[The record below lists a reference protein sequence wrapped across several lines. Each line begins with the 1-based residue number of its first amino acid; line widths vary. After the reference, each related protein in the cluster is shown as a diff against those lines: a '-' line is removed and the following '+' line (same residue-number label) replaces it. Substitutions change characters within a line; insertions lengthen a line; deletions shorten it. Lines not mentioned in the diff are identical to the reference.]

1 MLDKIILKSPPQKK
15 FLDTLS
21 NHTNKYMYFPIVKTL
36 EEIELVKS
44 QADIN
49 LVGLEL
55 IAVSENSELFNR
67 NLIERLKS
75 ENYFIFVNAEKLM
88 EGMDL
93 FAGYDDDK
101 SLREG
106 FDVVWGVLLD
116 MGVDVIQTD
125 WTNLLNMYRNERSG

>member
-1 MLDKIILKSPPQKK
+1 MLDKIILKSPPEKK

-21 NHTNKYMYFPIVKTL
+21 NHPNKYMYFPIVKTL
-36 EEIELVKS
+36 EEIELVKN

-49 LVGLEL
+49 LVGFEL
-55 IAVSENSELFNR
+55 IAVSEDYELFNR